1 MGKGLKKN
9 AGSKVESG
17 KRKFACVAIL
27 LRPFGSRRSPG
38 GGNGNLFQYSCLE
51 NPMDGGAWQ
60 AIQSMGPQKS
70 WSPLS
75 NQAHTASSNRPCSK
89 EILLGCLLKKHI
101 LDLSC
106 VPGSWY
112 PEDVKLN

>member
-1 MGKGLKKN
+1 
-9 AGSKVESG
+9 
-17 KRKFACVAIL
+17 
-27 LRPFGSRRSPG
+27 
-38 GGNGNLFQYSCLE
+38 
-51 NPMDGGAWQ
+51 MDGGAWQ

-101 LDLSC
+101 PDLSC